1 MNNALRAALVTATLL
16 SLFGCKKEEAAPA
29 GVAATPQP
37 PSAPGALVGTVA
49 ERLDASSYTYLRLQ
63 TAGGESWVAVP
74 TNQVAVGTRVT
85 ILNPTPMGSF
95 ESKTLGRTFSQ
106 MTFGSA
112 AVAEG
117 ASAPVASK
125 PAPSVE
131 PVAIQV
137 AKATGSD
144 ARTVAEVFAQ
154 RAALKDKP
162 VSVRGKVVKV
172 TSGVLNRNWLHVR
185 DGSGSEA
192 TQDHDLIVTTT
203 ADVQLNEELTLT
215 GVVHTDKDLGSGYS
229 YKVLVEDAT
238 VSR

>member
-16 SLFGCKKEEAAPA
+16 SLAGCKEEAAVPA
-29 GVAATPQP
+29 SVAATPVPTAQ
-37 PSAPGALVGTVA
+37 GALVGTIA
-49 ERLDASSYTYLRLQ
+49 ERLDAASYTYLRLQ

-74 TNQVAVGTRVT
+74 ATNVAVGTRVT
-85 ILNPTPMGSF
+85 IQDPKEMGSF

-106 MTFGSA
+106 ITFGSA
-112 AVAEG
+112 ALAEG
-117 ASAPVASK
+117 ATPSVAPR
-125 PAPSVE
+125 PAPS
-131 PVAIQV
+131 PAPGAIKV
-137 AKATGSD
+137 AKATGND

-162 VSVRGKVVKV
+162 VSVRGRVVKV
-172 TSGVLNRNWLHVR
+172 TAGVLNRNWLHVR
-185 DGSGSEA
+185 DGSGAEA
-192 TQDHDLIVTTT
+192 TLDHDLIVTTT
-203 ADVQLNEELTLT
+203 AEVQVNEELTLT